1 MRRSSAKTYVDY
13 ISGPVKIKDALF
25 MGDDIAAKVERF

>member
-25 MGDDIAAKVERF
+25 MGDEISAKVKSY